1 MIAQIVDCGRDLAN
15 FNTLIIDFIDV
26 VARIFHQI
34 ILGLLFQ
41 QPILVIGGVQVLI
54 GEQFAYFTAKT

>member
-34 ILGLLFQ
+34 IWGLLFQ
-41 QPILVIGGVQVLI
+41 QPILVIGVLT

>member
-34 ILGLLFQ
+34 VWSLLFQ